1 MLFVV
6 ATPIGNLED
15 MSMRAARTLREA
27 DVIAAEDTRSVRTIL
42 TQADAGGAVNPA
54 RRVTSLFEGN
64 EMSRVDQLLESIAGG
79 AKVALVSEAG
89 MPGISDPGSRVIAAA
104 VQAGV
109 RVEVIP
115 GPVACI
121 AALGASGLPT
131 ERFLFLGF
139 PPRDVGARHQLL
151 GSLRNEVATMVFYEA
166 PDRVGTT
173 CADLASAFGG
183 ERRGSVAREI
193 TKLYEEHVRDS
204 LAGLAEKY
212 REVSPRGECCI
223 VVQGATVHA
232 DAVTEVDIESEIRRL
247 AATGLGP
254 KDIASRLVIA
264 TGKPRRHLYQL
275 ALAVGRENGAE
286 AGDIDE

>member
-121 AALGASGLPT
+121 AALVASGLPT

-166 PDRVGTT
+166 PDRVGTSINWPSRW
-173 CADLASAFGG
+173 A
-183 ERRGSVAREI
+183 V
-193 TKLYEEHVRDS
+193 K
-204 LAGLAEKY
+204 
-212 REVSPRGECCI
+212 
-223 VVQGATVHA
+223 TV
-232 DAVTEVDIESEIRRL
+232 
-247 AATGLGP
+247 
-254 KDIASRLVIA
+254 
-264 TGKPRRHLYQL
+264 PRRAISTNNARKRRPERFWGISQTSSSPY
-275 ALAVGRENGAE
+275 
-286 AGDIDE
+286 